1 VGIIQ
6 ERVILKEANLE
17 KKRPVQSE
25 PSKEESKVYFD
36 QL

>member
-6 ERVILKEANLE
+6 ERGILKEANLE
-17 KKRPVQSE
+17 KKRLVQSE
-25 PSKEESKVYFD
+25 PPKEESKVYFG